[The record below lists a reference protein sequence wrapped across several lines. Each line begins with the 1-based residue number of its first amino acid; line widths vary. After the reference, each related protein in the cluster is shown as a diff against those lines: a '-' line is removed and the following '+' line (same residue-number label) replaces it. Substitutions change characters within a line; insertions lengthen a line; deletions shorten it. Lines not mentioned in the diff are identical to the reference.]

1 MIKGT
6 IRNIKRTA
14 QFKKE
19 YKLAKKQGKDVSKAL
34 DIIRKLAN
42 DEPLHERYCD
52 HQLSGKW
59 KDFRECHIA
68 PDWLLVYKKTDA
80 DGLVLILTRLASHS
94 DLGF

>member
-6 IRNIKRTA
+6 MRQIKRTA

-19 YKLAKKQGKDVSKAL
+19 YKLAKKQGKDISKAL
-34 DIIRKLAN
+34 DIIRMLA
-42 DEPLHERYCD
+42 DDKPLPEKYCD

-59 KDFRECHIA
+59 KDFRECHVA
-68 PDWLLVYKKTDA
+68 PDWLLVYRKTDS
-80 DGLVLILTRLASHS
+80 GELLLILTRLASHS